1 MMTTVKNR
9 ACDVL
14 RREHAAEALA
24 PELTHML
31 EGEWVLA
38 CTAEEELSP
47 AATKVAAGRLARGDP
62 AIGWRKR
69 A

>member
-1 MMTTVKNR
+1 MTTVKNR
-9 ACDVL
+9 ALDVL
-14 RREHAAEALA
+14 RRECAARTFA

-31 EGEWVLA
+31 DGEWVLA
-38 CTAEEELSP
+38 STAEEEVSP
-47 AATKVAAGRLARGDP
+47 GRIKGAAGRLARGDP